1 MGISLKSSHLEQR
14 INPDGAFR
22 IFCHANCLKRYVAVL
37 TSRVCRTKP
46 LVQHARIIHM
56 PWVHLLCGDW
66 GHEGDRERTG
76 NDFLMIENLSCPACN
91 SQFTCSTCNSQF
103 TCPACNSQFTCPA
116 CNSQL
121 TCPACNSQFT
131 CPACNSQLTCPACNS
146 KFTCPACNSQLTCPA
161 CNSQFTCPA
170 CDSQFTCPACDS
182 QATSPACNSQFTCPA
197 CEFLVLGM
205 KIVNRM
211 LGMKTENH
219 TDLKHFGHSHF
230 PRCCTA
236 TMRLLFN
243 IHSEVR

>member
-37 TSRVCRTKP
+37 TSRVRRTKH

-91 SQFTCSTCNSQF
+91 SQFTC
-103 TCPACNSQFTCPA
+103 
-116 CNSQL
+116 
-121 TCPACNSQFT
+121 
-131 CPACNSQLTCPACNS
+131 
-146 KFTCPACNSQLTCPA
+146 PA

-170 CDSQFTCPACDS
+170 CDSQFTCPAC
-182 QATSPACNSQFTCPA
+182 NSQFTCPA
-197 CEFLVLGM
+197 
-205 KIVNRM
+205 
-211 LGMKTENH
+211 
-219 TDLKHFGHSHF
+219 SF
-230 PRCCTA
+230 PHLFMAVFTA
-236 TMRLLFN
+236 TVCFPAVAIKTAMKRLGNRSDKIKKTLLAGYLFADEK
-243 IHSEVR
+243 IQQL